1 MVGELDPDT
10 SVGPARIPHTQCN
23 LGLLYA
29 STDAGYYST
38 EGRAADMDRKLAAI
52 LAADVVGYSA
62 QMERDEAGTFARLKA
77 GRTELFEPE
86 IARHHGR
93 IFKLMGDG
101 MLAEF
106 ASVVDAVECAVSL
119 QRGLAERNASLS
131 EAEQILVRMGINL
144 GEVIIDGDD
153 RYGDGVNIAA
163 RLEQLA
169 EPGGICVSGKVAKEV
184 EKKLAF
190 GFEPMGEKKVKNI
203 DEPVQVFRIILEK
216 QGIRRRSVR
225 FPPRW
230 AIAGM
235 AVAMTLL
242 LAAGAAYQF
251 WPAASV
257 SARPSVAVL
266 PFDNYGGDEAT
277 GRVANGLTE
286 DIITDL
292 ARFPEL
298 EVVARNSTEVYK
310 GKPVDAREVA
320 KALHVGYVLEGS
332 IQRQGG
338 RVRITAQLIDAQ
350 SGNHLWSQRWDR
362 PTEDVFAVQ
371 TEISEQVT
379 NRLGGGA
386 GLIQEAGRAA
396 AKRKSPENLNAY
408 ELYLLGTEKLEQFT
422 KEDIQEAIALLNR
435 AVQLDPGLARAWVEL
450 YHSHS
455 VLANFGVNPEK
466 GAQAAA
472 DAAERAVRL
481 DPSDAEAHAALG
493 MSLGDRGDLARAKV
507 ELDTALRLAPGS
519 AEILTFYAG
528 WAVSFGEPQ
537 RGAEMVDRVIR
548 LDPNYPMWATG
559 PFSYAYYMVGR
570 YDDALKMLE
579 GLTPD
584 NYNKFRW
591 IVRSGSLAGAGRIGE
606 AQASV
611 KEALK
616 SYPDMTVE
624 GMVNAPGVSA
634 VERERYLSTLPQ
646 AGFPLCASDEQLA
659 KVNLPKRL
667 PDCLK

>member
-1 MVGELDPDT
+1 
-10 SVGPARIPHTQCN
+10 
-23 LGLLYA
+23 
-29 STDAGYYST
+29 
-38 EGRAADMDRKLAAI
+38 MDRKLAAI

-77 GRTELFEPE
+77 GRAELFEPE

-101 MLAEF
+101 LLAEF

-119 QRGLAERNASLS
+119 QRGLTERNASLP
-131 EAEQILVRMGINL
+131 EAEQILVRIGINL

-163 RLEQLA
+163 RLQQLA

-190 GFEPMGEKKVKNI
+190 GFEPLGEKKVKNVT
-203 DEPVQVFRIILEK
+203 EPVQVFRITLEK
-216 QGIRRRSVR
+216 KGIRHRLIRS
-225 FPPRW
+225 PPRW
-230 AIAGM
+230 ALEGM
-235 AVAMTLL
+235 AVAVALL
-242 LAAGAAYQF
+242 LAAAAAWQF
-251 WPAASV
+251 WPAPPVTAK
-257 SARPSVAVL
+257 PSVAVL

-277 GRVANGLTE
+277 GRLADGLTE

-298 EVVARNSTEVYK
+298 EVVARNSTEAYK
-310 GKPVDAREVA
+310 GKPVDAPEVA

-332 IQRQGG
+332 IQRQGS

-350 SGNHLWSQRWDR
+350 SGNHLWSERWDR

-408 ELYLLGTEKLEQFT
+408 ELYLLGTEKLERIT
-422 KEDIQEAIALLNR
+422 KADIEEAIKLLNR
-435 AVQLDPGLARAWVEL
+435 AVELDPGLARAWVEL

-455 VLANFGVNPEK
+455 LLANFGVNPEK
-466 GAQAAA
+466 GAAAAA
-472 DAAERAVRL
+472 DAAERAVRF
-481 DPSDAEAHAALG
+481 DPSDAEAHAVLG
-493 MSLGDRGDLARAKV
+493 MSLGERGDLSRAKA
-507 ELDTALRLAPGS
+507 ELDTAVRLAPGS

-528 WAVSFGEPQ
+528 WAASFGEPE
-537 RGAEMVDRVIR
+537 RGAELVDRVIR
-548 LDPNYPMWATG
+548 LDPSYPMWTSG
-559 PFSYAYYMVGR
+559 PFSYAYYMAGR
-570 YDDALKMLE
+570 YEDALKMLE
-579 GLTPD
+579 GQALDT
-584 NYNKFRW
+584 YNKWRW
-591 IVRSGSLAGAGRIGE
+591 MVHSGSLAGAGRIEE

-616 SYPDMTVE
+616 RHPDMTVE
-624 GMVNAPGVSA
+624 GMVNAPGISA
-634 VERERYLSTLPQ
+634 VERERLLETLLP
-646 AGFPLCASDEQLA
+646 AGFPPCASDDQLA
-659 KVNLPKRL
+659 KMTDPKRL
-667 PDCLK
+667 SECLK

>member
-1 MVGELDPDT
+1 
-10 SVGPARIPHTQCN
+10 
-23 LGLLYA
+23 
-29 STDAGYYST
+29 
-38 EGRAADMDRKLAAI
+38 MDRKLAAI

-77 GRTELFEPE
+77 GRAELFEPE

-101 MLAEF
+101 LLAEF

-119 QRGLAERNASLS
+119 QRGLTERNASLP
-131 EAEQILVRMGINL
+131 EAEQILVRIGINL

-163 RLEQLA
+163 RLQQLA

-190 GFEPMGEKKVKNI
+190 GFEPLGEKKVKNVT
-203 DEPVQVFRIILEK
+203 EPVQVFRITLEK
-216 QGIRRRSVR
+216 EGIRRRSIR
-225 FPPRW
+225 SPPRW
-230 AIAGM
+230 VLAGM
-235 AVAMTLL
+235 AVAVALL
-242 LAAGAAYQF
+242 LAAAAAWQF
-251 WPAASV
+251 WPAATV

-266 PFDNYGGDEAT
+266 PFDNYGGDDAT
-277 GRVANGLTE
+277 GRLADGLTE

-320 KALHVGYVLEGS
+320 RALHVGYVLEGS
-332 IQRQGG
+332 IQRQGS

-350 SGNHLWSQRWDR
+350 SGKHLWSGRWDR

-408 ELYLLGTEKLEQFT
+408 ELYLLGTEKLERIT
-422 KEDIQEAIALLNR
+422 KADIEEAIKLLNR
-435 AVQLDPGLARAWVEL
+435 AVELDPGLARAWVEL

-455 VLANFGVNPEK
+455 LLANFGVNPEK
-466 GAQAAA
+466 GAAAAA

-493 MSLGDRGDLARAKV
+493 MSLGERGDLSRAKA
-507 ELDTALRLAPGS
+507 ELDTAVRLAPGS
-519 AEILTFYAG
+519 AEILTFYAS
-528 WAVSFGEPQ
+528 WAASFGEPE
-537 RGAEMVDRVIR
+537 RGAELVDGVIR
-548 LDPNYPMWATG
+548 LDPNYPMWTSG
-559 PFSYAYYMVGR
+559 PFSYAYYMAGR
-570 YDDALKMLE
+570 YEDALKMLE
-579 GLTPD
+579 GQTLDT
-584 NYNKFRW
+584 YNKWRW
-591 IVRSGSLAGAGRIGE
+591 ITRSGSLAGAGRIEE

-616 SYPDMTVE
+616 RHPDMTVE
-624 GMVNAPGVSA
+624 GIINRSGISA
-634 VERERYLSTLPQ
+634 AERERYLKTLLP
-646 AGFPLCASDEQLA
+646 AGFPPCASDEQLA
-659 KVNLPKRL
+659 KMTNSKRL
-667 PDCLK
+667 PECPK

>member
-1 MVGELDPDT
+1 
-10 SVGPARIPHTQCN
+10 
-23 LGLLYA
+23 
-29 STDAGYYST
+29 
-38 EGRAADMDRKLAAI
+38 MDRKLAAI

-101 MLAEF
+101 LLAEF

-119 QRGLAERNASLS
+119 QRGLADRNASLP

-144 GEVIIDGDD
+144 GEVIVDGDD

-190 GFEPMGEKKVKNI
+190 GFEPMGEKKVKNVT
-203 DEPVQVFRIILEK
+203 EPVQVFRITLEK
-216 QGIRRRSVR
+216 QGIRHRSIR
-225 FPPRW
+225 SPPRW
-230 AIAGM
+230 ALAGM
-235 AVAMTLL
+235 AVAVAFL
-242 LAAGAAYQF
+242 LAAAAAWQF
-251 WPAASV
+251 WPTATV
-257 SARPSVAVL
+257 SGRPSVAVL

-277 GRVANGLTE
+277 GRLADGLTE

-292 ARFPEL
+292 ARVPEF
-298 EVVARNSTEVYK
+298 EVMARNSTEAYK

-320 KALHVGYVLEGS
+320 KALRVGYVMEGS
-332 IQRQGG
+332 IQRQEG
-338 RVRITAQLIDAQ
+338 RVRITAQLIDAAT
-350 SGNHLWSQRWDR
+350 GNHLWSERWDR

-386 GLIQEAGRAA
+386 GLIQQAGRAA
-396 AKRKSPENLNAY
+396 AKRKRPENLTAY
-408 ELYLLGTEKLEQFT
+408 ELYLLGTEKLERIT
-422 KEDIQEAIALLNR
+422 KADIEEAIKLLNR
-435 AVQLDPGLARAWVEL
+435 AVELDPGLARGWVEL

-455 VLANFGVNPEK
+455 LLANFGVNPETEAK
-466 GAQAAA
+466 AAA

-493 MSLGDRGDLARAKV
+493 MSLGERGDLSRAKA
-507 ELDTALRLAPGS
+507 ELDTAMRLAPGS
-519 AEILTFYAG
+519 AEILTFYAA
-528 WAVSFGEPQ
+528 WAASFGEPE
-537 RGAEMVDRVIR
+537 RGAELVDRVIR
-548 LDPNYPMWATG
+548 LDPNYPMWTSG

-570 YDDALKMLE
+570 YDDALKMME

-584 NYNKFRW
+584 NFNKWRW
-591 IVRSGSLAGAGRIGE
+591 MVRSGSLAGAGRIEE

-611 KEALK
+611 KEALTQ
-616 SYPDMTVE
+616 YPDMTVE
-624 GMVNAPGVSA
+624 DMVNTPGISA
-634 VERERYLSTLPQ
+634 VERERLLDTLPL
-646 AGFPLCASDEQLA
+646 AGFPACATDEQLA
-659 KVNLPKRL
+659 KLTDPKRL
-667 PDCLK
+667 PECVK

>member
-1 MVGELDPDT
+1 
-10 SVGPARIPHTQCN
+10 
-23 LGLLYA
+23 
-29 STDAGYYST
+29 
-38 EGRAADMDRKLAAI
+38 MDRKLAAI

-101 MLAEF
+101 LLAEF
-106 ASVVDAVECAVSL
+106 ASVVDAVECAASL
-119 QRGLAERNASLS
+119 QRGLAERNASLP
-131 EAEQILVRMGINL
+131 EAEQSLVRMGINL
-144 GEVIIDGDD
+144 GEVIIDGNDC
-153 RYGDGVNIAA
+153 YGEGVNIAA

-190 GFEPMGEKKVKNI
+190 GFEPLGEKKVKNVT
-203 DEPVQVFRIILEK
+203 EPVQVFHITLEK
-216 QGIRRRSVR
+216 QGIRHRSIR
-225 FPPRW
+225 SPPRW
-230 AIAGM
+230 VLAGM
-235 AVAMTLL
+235 AVAVALL
-242 LAAGAAYQF
+242 LAAAAAWQF
-251 WPAASV
+251 WPAATV

-277 GRVANGLTE
+277 GRLADGLTE

-332 IQRQGG
+332 IQHQGG

-350 SGNHLWSQRWDR
+350 SGNHLWSERWDR

-371 TEISEQVT
+371 TEISEKVT

-408 ELYLLGTEKLEQFT
+408 ELYLLGTEKLERIT
-422 KEDIQEAIALLNR
+422 KEDIQEAIVLLNR
-435 AVQLDPGLARAWVEL
+435 AVELDPGLARAWVEL

-455 VLANFGVNPEK
+455 LLANFGVNPEQ
-466 GAQAAA
+466 GAKAAA
-472 DAAERAVRL
+472 DAAERTRR
-481 DPSDAEAHAALG
+481 AARSERCGGSRRTWHELG
-493 MSLGDRGDLARAKV
+493 R
-507 ELDTALRLAPGS
+507 
-519 AEILTFYAG
+519 
-528 WAVSFGEPQ
+528 
-537 RGAEMVDRVIR
+537 
-548 LDPNYPMWATG
+548 
-559 PFSYAYYMVGR
+559 
-570 YDDALKMLE
+570 
-579 GLTPD
+579 
-584 NYNKFRW
+584 
-591 IVRSGSLAGAGRIGE
+591 AGR
-606 AQASV
+606 
-611 KEALK
+611 
-616 SYPDMTVE
+616 
-624 GMVNAPGVSA
+624 
-634 VERERYLSTLPQ
+634 
-646 AGFPLCASDEQLA
+646 PLACQG
-659 KVNLPKRL
+659 
-667 PDCLK
+667 

>member
-1 MVGELDPDT
+1 
-10 SVGPARIPHTQCN
+10 
-23 LGLLYA
+23 
-29 STDAGYYST
+29 
-38 EGRAADMDRKLAAI
+38 MDRKLAAI

-101 MLAEF
+101 LLAEF

-119 QRGLAERNASLS
+119 QRGLAERNASLP
-131 EAEQILVRMGINL
+131 EAEHILVRIGINL

-153 RYGDGVNIAA
+153 CYGDGVNIAA
-163 RLEQLA
+163 RLETLA

-190 GFEPMGEKKVKNI
+190 GFEPMGEKKVKNVT
-203 DEPVQVFRIILEK
+203 EPVQVFRITLEK
-216 QGIRRRSVR
+216 QFDRRSTR
-225 FPPRW
+225 SPKLW
-230 AIAGM
+230 AVAGM
-235 AVAMTLL
+235 AAIAALL
-242 LAAGAAYQF
+242 VAAGAAWQF
-251 WPAASV
+251 WPDAST
-257 SARPSVAVL
+257 SSRPAVAVL

-277 GRVANGLTE
+277 GRLADGLTE

-298 EVVARNSTEVYK
+298 EVVARNSTSVYK
-310 GKPVDAREVA
+310 GKTVDPREVA
-320 KALHVGYVLEGS
+320 KTLHVGYVLEGS

-350 SGNHLWSQRWDR
+350 SGNHLWSERWDR

-386 GLIQEAGRAA
+386 GLIQQAGRAA
-396 AKRKSPENLNAY
+396 AKRKAPENLNAY
-408 ELYLLGTEKLEQFT
+408 ELYLLGTEKLERFT
-422 KEDIQEAIALLNR
+422 KDDIQEAKKLLEQ
-435 AVQLDPGLARAWVEL
+435 AVELDPGLARAWVEL
-450 YHSHS
+450 YHSNS
-455 VLANFGVNPEK
+455 LLVNFGVDADK
-466 GAQAAA
+466 GPAAA
-472 DAAERAVRL
+472 IHAAERAVQL
-481 DPSDAEAHAALG
+481 DPSDAEAHAVLG
-493 MSLGDRGDLARAKV
+493 MSFGDRGDLSRAKA
-507 ELDTALRLAPGS
+507 ELDTAVRLAPGS

-528 WAVSFGEPQ
+528 WAVSFGEPK
-537 RGAEMVDRVIR
+537 RGAEIVDRVIR

-559 PFSYAYYMVGR
+559 PFSYAYYMAGR

-591 IVRSGSLAGAGRIGE
+591 IIRSGSLVGAGRIEE
-606 AQASV
+606 AQSAA

-616 SYPDMTVE
+616 MYPDMTVE
-624 GMVNAPGVSA
+624 DMVNAPGVSA
-634 VERERYLSTLPQ
+634 AERQRYLETLLP
-646 AGFPLCASDEQLA
+646 AGFPPCASDDQLA
-659 KVNLPKRL
+659 KITGPIPLPE
-667 PDCLK
+667 CLK